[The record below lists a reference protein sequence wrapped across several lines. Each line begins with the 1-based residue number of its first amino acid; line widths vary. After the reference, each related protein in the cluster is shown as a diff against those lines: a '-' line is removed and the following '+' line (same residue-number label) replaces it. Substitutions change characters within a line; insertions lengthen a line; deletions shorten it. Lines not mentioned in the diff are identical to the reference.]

1 MMSTPTTREQFNAKA
16 TKAVPKDFLG
26 TATEQVRFND
36 EKNRFEQ
43 CYTNGIIVSKSPSPK
58 KKDDLILSFGQL
70 FNAAWS
76 QGGAWLGD
84 PLEDVYEARNL
95 EGDEVLVQRFKKGVI
110 WCRKDGAGEVM
121 YLSWRDWHM
130 ISRPGN
136 NKDSIP

>member
-1 MMSTPTTREQFNAKA
+1 MSTQTIREQFNAKA
-16 TKAVPKDFLG
+16 AKAKPKDFLG

-43 CYTNGIIVSKSPSPK
+43 RYTNGIIVSKSPSPK
-58 KKDDLILSFGQL
+58 NKDDLIFSFGPL

-84 PLEDVYEARNL
+84 PLEDVYEACNYD
-95 EGDEVLVQRFKKGVI
+95 GKEVLVQRFKKGVI
-110 WCRKDGAGEVM
+110 WCRKDGVDRVNW
-121 YLSWRDWHM
+121 LSWKDWHM